1 MERTTLQWSKP
12 QFDSAVGLK
21 TNSNKDMAQKSNLT
35 LEEFEAKLR
44 EVMDF
49 IYDIYLPN
57 DCYVQN
63 MTSAPMYAAFCDENK
78 KSISETVILLMAFQI
93 ICKRY
98 GFVYVD
104 RFNDGHGTMER
115 VKKDSYDWMKKVCE
129 SNGKYLEEE

>member
-1 MERTTLQWSKP
+1 V
-12 QFDSAVGLK
+12 VGLEI
-21 TNSNKDMAQKSNLT
+21 NPNKDMAQKSNLT
-35 LEEFEAKLR
+35 LEEFEEKLR

-98 GFVYVD
+98 GFVYWHCVD
-104 RFNDGHGTMER
+104 EFVERF
-115 VKKDSYDWMKKVCE
+115 KKVVLD
-129 SNGKYLEEE
+129 YLNSK

>member
-1 MERTTLQWSKP
+1 
-12 QFDSAVGLK
+12 
-21 TNSNKDMAQKSNLT
+21 MAQKSDLT
-35 LEEFEAKLR
+35 LEEFEEKLR

-98 GFVYVD
+98 HFVYWYAVDEFVD
-104 RFNDGHGTMER
+104 RF
-115 VKKDSYDWMKKVCE
+115 KKVALD
-129 SNGKYLEEE
+129 YLNSK